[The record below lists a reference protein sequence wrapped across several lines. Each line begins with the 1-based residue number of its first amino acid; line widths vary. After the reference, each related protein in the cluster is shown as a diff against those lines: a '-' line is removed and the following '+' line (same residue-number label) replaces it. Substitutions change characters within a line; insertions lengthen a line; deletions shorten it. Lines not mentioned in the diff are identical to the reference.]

1 MIWGQMMEIPN
12 TEDWRFTD
20 VRFLPIVKDYAKRI
34 NLVET
39 VNQMVD
45 SQMKLSPGD
54 AILAMVIDTLTGRIP
69 LYRLKESFKDMDT
82 ELILGKSINP
92 ELFDDTTLGRA
103 MDKIYET
110 GAQKVFSQISQ
121 NAIGC
126 FKLNTSGYHFDTT
139 SVSVF
144 GDYDCE
150 DSSLKITYGHSKAKR
165 PDLKQFMVSMLC
177 VDRNIPII
185 GKTEDGNSSDKT
197 LNNKL
202 LSNVSAYMA
211 KHGVDSGAA
220 IYVADSAFVTE
231 KNIAKAEENKI
242 RFLSRF
248 PANFKECGRV
258 IREAVDADNWEEIG
272 AISKGAGSEKRPSA
286 HYRGFDSNVTVD
298 GKSHRAVVIHSSAH
312 DRRRQKRIDRM
323 LKTDK
328 VNLDKKIKEILKTAF
343 KCRPDADAAVAGL
356 IHLAKKSLHQVSA
369 EVSKIPRFGKGRP
382 KIGETRVPKSFD
394 YSLKFKVEENPEKI
408 EELRLEAGC
417 FVLITNVP
425 ANNEE
430 QKWSPA
436 NLLRLYKDQ
445 DGIEKNFGFL
455 KDPAI
460 INAIFLKKPE
470 RIEVLGLIF
479 LLALLI
485 WRLMERNLKL
495 YVKNTGKLLPG
506 WKQRMTKSPTSF
518 MMSTKFLNILVITI
532 GSQRKLAKPLNEVQ
546 FKYLKALGVS
556 PDIFINP

>member
-1 MIWGQMMEIPN
+1 MEIPN
-12 TEDWRFTD
+12 TEEWRFTD
-20 VRFLPIVKDYAKRI
+20 VRFLPIVREYAKRI

-45 SQMKLSPGD
+45 SQMELSPGD
-54 AILAMVIDTLTGRIP
+54 AILAMVIDTLTGRSP

-92 ELFDDTTLGRA
+92 ERFDDTNLGRA
-103 MDKIYET
+103 MDKTYET
-110 GAQKVFSQISQ
+110 GAQKIFSQISQ

-150 DSSLKITYGHSKAKR
+150 DSSLNITYGHSKAKR

-211 KHGVDSGAA
+211 KHGVDCGAS
-220 IYVADSAFVTE
+220 IYVADSAFVTG

-272 AISKGAGSEKRPSA
+272 AISKGTGSKKRPPA
-286 HYRGFDSNVTVD
+286 HYRAFDSNVTVE

-328 VNLDKKIKEILKTAF
+328 ANLDKKIKEITKVAF
-343 KCRPDADAAVAGL
+343 QCRPDADAAATGL
-356 IHLAKKSLHQVSA
+356 INLARKSLHQMSV
-369 EVSKIPRFGKGRP
+369 EVSKMPHFGRGRP
-382 KIGETRVPKSFD
+382 RNGEQRVPKSFD
-394 YSLKFKVEENPEKI
+394 YNLIVKVEEDPEKT

-425 ANNEE
+425 VNNKE
-430 QKWSPA
+430 QEWSMA

-460 INAIFLKKPE
+460 LNAIFLKKPE
-470 RIEVLGLIF
+470 RIEVLGLIL

-485 WRLMERNLKL
+485 WRLMERDLKL
-495 YVKNTGKLLPG
+495 YVENTGELLPG
-506 WKQRMTKSPTSF
+506 WKQRMTKNPTSF
-518 MMSTKFLNILVITI
+518 MMSTKFLNIIVITI
-532 GSQRKLAKPLNEVQ
+532 GNQRKLARPLNEVQ
-546 FKYLKALGVS
+546 IKYLKALGVS
-556 PDIFINP
+556 PDIFIKP

>member
-1 MIWGQMMEIPN
+1 MMEIPN
-12 TEDWRFTD
+12 TEEWRFTD
-20 VRFLPIVKDYAKRI
+20 VRFLPIVRDYAKRI

-45 SQMKLSPGD
+45 SQMELSPGD

-92 ELFDDTTLGRA
+92 ERFDDTNLGRA

-242 RFLSRF
+242 CFLSRF

-272 AISKGAGSEKRPSA
+272 AISKGAGSKKRPPA
-286 HYRGFDSNVTVD
+286 YYRAFDSNVTVD

-323 LKTDK
+323 LKIDK
-328 VNLDKKIKEILKTAF
+328 ANLDKKIKEITKTPF
-343 KCRPDADAAVAGL
+343 QCRPDADAATAGL
-356 IHLAKKSLHQVSA
+356 IHVARKSLHQVSV
-369 EVSKIPRFGKGRP
+369 EVSKVPRFGRGRP
-382 KIGETRVPKSFD
+382 KIGETRVPESFD
-394 YSLKFKVEENPEKI
+394 YTLIVNVEENPEKT

-425 ANNEE
+425 VNNKG

-436 NLLRLYKDQ
+436 NLLRLYKNQ

-470 RIEVLGLIF
+470 RIEVLGLIL

-495 YVKNTGKLLPG
+495 YVENTGKLLPG
-506 WKQRMTKSPTSF
+506 WKQRMTKNPTSF
-518 MMSTKFLNILVITI
+518 MMSTKFLNIIVITI
-532 GSQRKLAKPLNEVQ
+532 GNQRKLARPLNEVQ
-546 FKYLKALGVS
+546 IKYLKALGVS

>member
-1 MIWGQMMEIPN
+1 MEIPN
-12 TEDWRFTD
+12 TEEWRFTD
-20 VRFLPIVKDYAKRI
+20 VRFLPIVRDYAKRI

-39 VNQMVD
+39 VNQMVE
-45 SQMKLSPGD
+45 SQMELSPGD

-92 ELFDDTTLGRA
+92 ERFDDTNLGRA

-242 RFLSRF
+242 CFLSRF

-272 AISKGAGSEKRPSA
+272 VISKGDGSKKRPPA
-286 HYRGFDSNVTVD
+286 HYRAFDSNVTVD

-328 VNLDKKIKEILKTAF
+328 ANLDKKIKEITKTPF
-343 KCRPDADAAVAGL
+343 QCRPDADAAAAGL
-356 IHLAKKSLHQVSA
+356 IHLARKSLHQVSV
-369 EVSKIPRFGKGRP
+369 EVSEIPRFGRGRP
-382 KIGETRVPKSFD
+382 KIGETRTPKSFD
-394 YSLKFKVEENPEKI
+394 YSLIVKVEENPEKT

-425 ANNEE
+425 VKNKE

-436 NLLRLYKDQ
+436 NLLRLYKNQ

-470 RIEVLGLIF
+470 RIEVLGLVL

-495 YVKNTGKLLPG
+495 YVENTGKLLPG
-506 WKQRMTKSPTSF
+506 WKQRMTKNPTSF
-518 MMSTKFLNILVITI
+518 MMSTKFLNIIVITI
-532 GSQRKLAKPLNEVQ
+532 GNQRKLARPLNEVQ
-546 FKYLKALGVS
+546 IKYLKALGVS
-556 PDIFINP
+556 PDVFISP

>member
-1 MIWGQMMEIPN
+1 
-12 TEDWRFTD
+12 
-20 VRFLPIVKDYAKRI
+20 
-34 NLVET
+34 
-39 VNQMVD
+39 
-45 SQMKLSPGD
+45 
-54 AILAMVIDTLTGRIP
+54 TGRIP

-92 ELFDDTTLGRA
+92 ERFDDTNLGRA

-110 GAQKVFSQISQ
+110 GAQNVFSQISQ

-211 KHGVDSGAA
+211 KYGVDSGAA

-231 KNIAKAEENKI
+231 KNIAKAEEKKI
-242 RFLSRF
+242 CFLSRF

-272 AISKGAGSEKRPSA
+272 AISKGAGSKKRPPA
-286 HYRGFDSNVTVD
+286 HYRAFDSNVTVD

-328 VNLDKKIKEILKTAF
+328 ANLDKKIKEITKTPF
-343 KCRPDADAAVAGL
+343 QCRPDADAAAAGL
-356 IHLAKKSLHQVSA
+356 IHMARKSLHQVSV
-369 EVSKIPRFGKGRP
+369 EVSEIPRFGRGRP
-382 KIGETRVPKSFD
+382 KIGETRTPKSFD
-394 YSLKFKVEENPEKI
+394 YSLIVKVEENPEKT

-417 FVLITNVP
+417 FVLITNEPVP
-425 ANNEE
+425 
-430 QKWSPA
+430 
-436 NLLRLYKDQ
+436 
-445 DGIEKNFGFL
+445 
-455 KDPAI
+455 
-460 INAIFLKKPE
+460 KPNK
-470 RIEVLGLIF
+470 GLH
-479 LLALLI
+479 
-485 WRLMERNLKL
+485 
-495 YVKNTGKLLPG
+495 G
-506 WKQRMTKSPTSF
+506 
-518 MMSTKFLNILVITI
+518 
-532 GSQRKLAKPLNEVQ
+532 
-546 FKYLKALGVS
+546 
-556 PDIFINP
+556 

>member
-1 MIWGQMMEIPN
+1 MMEIPS
-12 TEDWRFTD
+12 TEEWRFTD
-20 VRFLPIVKDYAKRI
+20 VRFLPIVRDYAKRI

-45 SQMKLSPGD
+45 SQMELSPGD

-92 ELFDDTTLGRA
+92 ERFDDTNLGRA

-242 RFLSRF
+242 CFLSRF

-272 AISKGAGSEKRPSA
+272 AISKGAGSKKRPPA
-286 HYRGFDSNVTVD
+286 HYRAFDSNVTVG

-328 VNLDKKIKEILKTAF
+328 ANLDKKIKEITKTPF
-343 KCRPDADAAVAGL
+343 QCRPDADAAAAGL
-356 IHLAKKSLHQVSA
+356 THLASKSLHQVSV
-369 EVSKIPRFGKGRP
+369 EVSKIPRFGRGRP

-394 YSLKFKVEENPEKI
+394 YSLIVKVKENPEKT

-425 ANNEE
+425 VNNKE

-436 NLLRLYKDQ
+436 NLLRLYKNQ

-470 RIEVLGLIF
+470 RIEVLGLIL

-495 YVKNTGKLLPG
+495 YVENTGKLLPG
-506 WKQRMTKSPTSF
+506 WKQRMTKNPTSF
-518 MMSTKFLNILVITI
+518 MMSTKFLNIIVITI
-532 GSQRKLAKPLNEVQ
+532 GNQRKLARPLNKVQ
-546 FKYLKALGVS
+546 IKYLKALGVS
-556 PDIFINP
+556 PDIYINP

>member
-1 MIWGQMMEIPN
+1 MMEIPN
-12 TEDWRFTD
+12 TEEWRFTD

-34 NLVET
+34 NLVGT

-45 SQMKLSPGD
+45 SQMELSPGD

-92 ELFDDTTLGRA
+92 ERFDDTNLGRA

-110 GAQKVFSQISQ
+110 GAQKIFSQISQ

-126 FKLNTSGYHFDTT
+126 FKLNTSRYHFDTT

-211 KHGVDSGAA
+211 KHGIDSGTA

-242 RFLSRF
+242 CFLSRF

-258 IREAVDADNWEEIG
+258 IREAVDADSWEEIG
-272 AISKGAGSEKRPSA
+272 AISKGAGSKKRPPA
-286 HYRGFDSNVTVD
+286 HYRAFDSNVTVD

-328 VNLDKKIKEILKTAF
+328 ANLEKKIKEITKTPF
-343 KCRPDADAAVAGL
+343 QCRPDADAATAGL
-356 IHLAKKSLHQVSA
+356 IHLARKSLHQVSV
-369 EVSKIPRFGKGRP
+369 EVSKIPRFGRGRP
-382 KIGETRVPKSFD
+382 KTGETRAPKSFD
-394 YSLKFKVEENPEKI
+394 YSLIVKVEENPEKT

-425 ANNEE
+425 VNNEE

-436 NLLRLYKDQ
+436 NLLRLYKEQ

-470 RIEVLGLIF
+470 RIEVLGLIL

-495 YVKNTGKLLPG
+495 YIENTGKLLPG
-506 WKQRMTKSPTSF
+506 WKQRMIKNPTSF
-518 MMSTKFLNILVITI
+518 MMSTKFLNIIVITI
-532 GSQRKLAKPLNEVQ
+532 GNQRKLARPLNEVQ
-546 FKYLKALGVS
+546 IKYLKALGVS

>member
-1 MIWGQMMEIPN
+1 MEIPN
-12 TEDWRFTD
+12 TEKWCFTD
-20 VRFLPIVKDYAKRI
+20 VRFLPIVREYAKRI

-45 SQMKLSPGD
+45 SQMELSPGD

-92 ELFDDTTLGRA
+92 ERFGDTNLGRA
-103 MDKIYET
+103 MDKIHET
-110 GAQKVFSQISQ
+110 GAQKIFSQISQ

-144 GDYDCE
+144 GDYDCD

-211 KHGVDSGAA
+211 KHGVDSSAA

-231 KNIAKAEENKI
+231 KNIAKAEEKKI
-242 RFLSRF
+242 CFLSRF

-272 AISKGAGSEKRPSA
+272 TISKGNGSEKRPSA
-286 HYRGFDSNVTVD
+286 HYRAFDSNVTVD

-312 DRRRQKRIDRM
+312 DKRRQKRIDRM

-328 VNLDKKIKEILKTAF
+328 ANLDKKIKEISKTPF
-343 KCRPDADAAVAGL
+343 QCRPDADAAAASL
-356 IHLAKKSLHQVSA
+356 IHLTRKSLHLVSV
-369 EVSKIPRFGKGRP
+369 EVSEIPHFGRGRP
-382 KIGETRVPKSFD
+382 KTGETRVAKSFD
-394 YSLKFKVEENPEKI
+394 YSLIVKIEENPEKT

-425 ANNEE
+425 VNNKE
-430 QKWSPA
+430 QNWSPA
-436 NLLRLYKDQ
+436 NLLRLYKNQ

-470 RIEVLGLIF
+470 RIEVLGLIL

-495 YVKNTGKLLPG
+495 YVENTGKLMPG
-506 WKQRMTKSPTSF
+506 WKKRMTKNPTSF

-532 GSQRKLAKPLNEVQ
+532 GKQRKLARPLNEVQ
-546 FKYLKALGVS
+546 IKYLKALGVS